1 MVHRPEASSTLDIFE
16 TGFTPRVESTRRLFV
31 IAKPI
36 TGTIVETYFRNRGN
50 IAAQIDSSRWIVPL
64 SHRNVDL

>member
-50 IAAQIDSSRWIVPL
+50 IAS
-64 SHRNVDL
+64 